1 MSTIQKLICLVWSPT
16 GAWLRGLED
25 AEVVMVIDLIAV
37 EQLAIFCEEADPLRS
52 PEFTQE
58 CLVAASKALRSLAS
72 FAIAIHGG
80 AEDIEIKDTLV
91 LIEKSLRLQVEAE
104 RDLARSELETLREAL
119 IRAAAHSISSY
130 TRHAGAASKLRRWV
144 HDGMRP
150 PLPDLSPIAGRAV
163 DDFRATVLPA
173 SLLQEYSLPRRKPFV

>member
-1 MSTIQKLICLVWSPT
+1 
-16 GAWLRGLED
+16 
-25 AEVVMVIDLIAV
+25 MVIDLTAI

-72 FAIAIHGG
+72 HSAATKGG
-80 AEDIEIKDTLV
+80 SEDFEVKDTLV
-91 LIEKSLRLQVEAE
+91 LIEKSLRSQIEAE
-104 RDLARSELETLREAL
+104 RDTALSELYTLREAL

-130 TRHAGAASKLRRWV
+130 TRHVGAASKLRRWV

-150 PLPDLSPIAGRAV
+150 PLPDLSPIAARAV
-163 DDFRATVLPA
+163 DDFRATLLPA
-173 SLLQEYSLPRRKPFV
+173 ASLQGYPSPRRKPFV